1 MVYNPFAGWPVTGT
15 WLGHLSY
22 SDGGT
27 DYPLGYNTDLPAP
40 AAGTLQNHGMVGSA
54 GRRATLWLDTPVARQ
69 VAAETR
75 EGAGPMVGIVFQ
87 HAASY
92 NAERHYSAGEIIGKS
107 GASANG
113 SDYGGDVHLHIHGVN
128 AAGQRVDF
136 TKFIDGTTTP
146 NPTPT
151 PTQEELDD
159 MAANRDAAIVRDY
172 ETEKTTGKVRTAL
185 LYPGGQAVALTDK
198 IDINSAVRAHV
209 VIYGL
214 SPTNTEFQDPRDRF
228 GAQVTAAQ
236 WTAFWKSYPGT
247 KTGDFS

>member
-128 AAGQRVDF
+128 SAGQRVDF
-136 TKFIDGTTTP
+136 TKFIDGNTQNPGDTMTP
-146 NPTPT
+146 A
-151 PTQEELDD
+151 QEAALNARLDNIEKILAVNVVD
-159 MAANRDAAIVRDY
+159 GVAGGIRGYVSHLRSNFGGRFNNIESILAIQNDGGIRAIV
-172 ETEKTTGKVRTAL
+172 TAIKAKV
-185 LYPGGQAVALTDK
+185 
-198 IDINSAVRAHV
+198 
-209 VIYGL
+209 
-214 SPTNTEFQDPRDRF
+214 
-228 GAQVTAAQ
+228 GA
-236 WTAFWKSYPGT
+236 
-247 KTGDFS
+247 